1 MYAPKHFEE
10 NSIDVIHD
18 LIEAHP
24 LSTLI
29 TLKENFPEV
38 NHIPML
44 LLRESKLGLLQGHVA
59 RANSLWQ
66 THDVNTDVLAIF
78 QGPEAYITPSWYASK
93 AETSKVVPTWNYIA
107 VHVRGKIR
115 FIQDKN
121 WLLAHVSA
129 LTERNEK
136 TVGASWQVSDAPQD
150 FIEKLV
156 TGIIGFEI
164 AIEHIVGKWKIG
176 QNRSSAD
183 QASMIKGLESGGH
196 IALVNELRSRIDI
209 AE

>member
-10 NSIDVIHD
+10 NSIDVIHE

-29 TLKENFPEV
+29 TLKDSFPEV

-59 RANSLWQ
+59 RANLLWQ

-93 AETSKVVPTWNYIA
+93 AETDKVVPTWNYIA

-121 WLLAHVSA
+121 WLLAHVAA
-129 LTERNEK
+129 LTARNEK
-136 TVGASWQVSDAPQD
+136 AVGA
-150 FIEKLV
+150 
-156 TGIIGFEI
+156 
-164 AIEHIVGKWKIG
+164 
-176 QNRSSAD
+176 
-183 QASMIKGLESGGH
+183 
-196 IALVNELRSRIDI
+196 
-209 AE
+209 